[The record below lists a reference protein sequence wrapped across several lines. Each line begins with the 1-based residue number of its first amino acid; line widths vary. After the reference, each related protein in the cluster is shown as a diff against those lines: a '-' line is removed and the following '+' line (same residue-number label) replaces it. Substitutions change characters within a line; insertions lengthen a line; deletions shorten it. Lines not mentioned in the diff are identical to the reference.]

1 MYGSMAAFAVR
12 RLGASMLLILIVL
25 TLTFFLIHLAPG
37 DPSLLI
43 DKPDVSPEYRQSMRA
58 YWDLDKP
65 IPVQYVL
72 WLKSIIVRGDWGVS
86 IEHRRPVAELLRD
99 RIPATIL
106 LAGVGVILQYSL
118 GLILGIAAAR
128 RVGARADHLLRAGSL
143 MLYALPVFW
152 TGLMALSLF
161 SYRLHWLPGGLMH
174 SIDAAQLG
182 PAARILDLARHLILP
197 SLVLAAA
204 ATGATVRF
212 TRNSL
217 LEVLG
222 HDYIRTARAKGLTER
237 RVVWVHAL
245 RNAATPLIQLVG
257 LSLPFLLSGS
267 LVVEV
272 VFSWPG
278 MGRLAWESVLSRD
291 YPVILAT
298 TALSGIL
305 VVAGNLIADLSQ
317 AVLDPRVRE

>member
-12 RLGASMLLILIVL
+12 RLGASIVLLLVVL

-43 DKPDVSPEYRQSMRA
+43 DKPDVSPEYREAMRA
-58 YWDLDKP
+58 YWELDKP

-72 WLKSIIVRGDWGVS
+72 WMKSILVHGDWGVS
-86 IEHRRPVAELLRD
+86 IEHRRPVAELLWD

-106 LAGVGVILQYSL
+106 LAGVGLILQYAL

-128 RVGARADHLLRAGSL
+128 RAGTRADHLLRAGSL
-143 MLYALPVFW
+143 TLYALPVFW

-174 SIDAAQLG
+174 SIDATQLSPVAQV
-182 PAARILDLARHLILP
+182 LDLGQHLLLP

-204 ATGATVRF
+204 AAGATVRF

-217 LEVLG
+217 LEVLS
-222 HDYIRTARAKGLTER
+222 HDYITTARAKGLSEK
-237 RVVWVHAL
+237 RVIWVHAL

-305 VVAGNLIADLSQ
+305 VIAGNLVADLSQ

>member
-1 MYGSMAAFAVR
+1 MNGSMAAFALR
-12 RLGASMLLILIVL
+12 RLGSSIVL
-25 TLTFFLIHLAPG
+25 LLVVLSLTFFLIHLAPG

-43 DKPDVSPEYRQSMRA
+43 DRPDADPEYREAMRA
-58 YWDLDKP
+58 FWKLDKP
-65 IPVQYVL
+65 IPVQYFH
-72 WLKSIIVRGDWGVS
+72 WMKSIILRGDWGVS
-86 IEHRRPVAELLRD
+86 IEYRRPVAELLRD

-106 LAGVGVILQYSL
+106 LAGVGLCLQYLL
-118 GLILGIAAAR
+118 GLIFGIAAAR
-128 RVGARADHLLRAGSL
+128 RAGTRTDHLLRVGSL
-143 MLYALPVFW
+143 VLYALPVFW

-161 SYRLHWLPGGLMH
+161 SYRLQWLPGGLMH
-174 SIDAAQLG
+174 SIDAATLS
-182 PAARILDLARHLILP
+182 PAAQALDLAKHLVLP

-204 ATGATVRF
+204 AAGATVRF

-217 LEVLG
+217 LEVLS
-222 HDYIRTARAKGLTER
+222 HDYIRTARAKGLSES

-278 MGRLAWESVLSRD
+278 MGRLAWESVLAGD

-305 VVAGNLIADLSQ
+305 VIAGNLIADLGQ
-317 AVLDPRVRE
+317 AILDPRIRE